1 MKKDINRCNLSSREL
16 KKLINEKSLFT
27 KIVITALTILFINI
41 FIFILVFTGFVFSV
55 ADDRVEYDIRA
66 SKLQLTSMIY
76 VIDENGK
83 AKEYN
88 KAFSSENR
96 IWVDFNEM
104 PQAMKDAIIAI
115 EDKRFYEHCGVDWI
129 RTCGAIFNLAV
140 GKVRY
145 GGSTLTQQLIK
156 NLTEEND
163 VSIIR
168 KIKEIFRALNFEKD
182 FSKDEILEAYLNVV
196 NFGNGCRGVQAAAN
210 TYFDKNIKDCSIA
223 QCAAIAGI
231 TQNPAAYNPLTHP
244 ENNQERRETVLYEML
259 SQGKISQKEYDD
271 AIAES
276 QNMVFSKNHKV
287 GENSENIPVR
297 NWYTEALF
305 KDIIEDLTTKY
316 KISRASA
323 QDILF
328 KQGLKIYCAV
338 DEKAQAAA
346 EAVVATESLM
356 PKDKNLELG
365 YMMMDYDG
373 RILAS
378 IGSRSKKNGN
388 MLFDRANF
396 ARRQAGSCIKPISV
410 YAPAIDIG
418 LYNYAS
424 FVKDEPLPNFYGN
437 GKAGPNNWYKSYK
450 GQVPLV
456 WAIQQS
462 ANAPAAQVLQELTY
476 QKSFD
481 FLTKKL
487 GFKNLDVE
495 DKTSGGALALGGL
508 HGGVTV
514 REMTAAFQIFGNGGM
529 YYKPYTYFYVLDRNG
544 KALLDNRDKIG
555 TRAINSQTA
564 TIMNRLLRQVVV
576 AGTGKGAD
584 IENWDVVGKTGT
596 TNDDK
601 DSWFIG
607 LTPQAVAG
615 IWTGY
620 DSPKRIRETAYAK
633 KIWKEIMSRYLSGKT
648 PKSYT
653 FDTNVKECQYCV
665 TSGELANPESCPSTA
680 TGYFAN
686 NDMPK
691 FCSKHI
697 NKITKNLKPDENQE
711 SNLAQESEEESSLL
725 NQVEDQLEDINE

>member
-1 MKKDINRCNLSSREL
+1 MRKTDISKYKLSSKEL
-16 KKLINEKSLFT
+16 KRLSGEKTLLAKGLLT
-27 KIVITALTILFINI
+27 VIIILFVNMII
-41 FIFILVFTGFVFSV
+41 FTTIFMGYIVSV
-55 ADDRVEYDIRA
+55 VNDRVEYDVRA
-66 SKLQLTSMIY
+66 NKLQLTSMIY
-76 VIDENGK
+76 TMDENGNMR
-83 AKEYN
+83 EYD
-88 KAFSSENR
+88 KAFNSENR

-104 PQAMKDAIIAI
+104 PQCMKDAIIAI

-129 RTCGAIFNLAV
+129 RTGGAVFNLAI
-140 GKVRY
+140 GKGSY

-156 NLTEEND
+156 NLTEENE
-163 VSIIR
+163 VSITR
-168 KIKEIFRALNFEKD
+168 KIKEIFRAINFEKD

-210 TYFDKNIKDCSIA
+210 AYFDKDIKACSIA

-231 TQNPAAYNPLTHP
+231 TQNPAAYNPLVHP
-244 ENNQERRETVLYEML
+244 ENNQERREIVLYEML
-259 SQGKISQKEYDD
+259 SQGKITDQEYNEAMTESNNMTFSQGHNAGVE
-271 AIAES
+271 AANVPI
-276 QNMVFSKNHKV
+276 
-287 GENSENIPVR
+287 R

-305 KDIIEDLTTKY
+305 KDIIEDLTAKY
-316 KISRASA
+316 KVSKSTA

-338 DEKAQAAA
+338 DEKAQLAA
-346 EAVVATESLM
+346 ESVVSTDSLM

-365 YMMMDYDG
+365 YIMMDYDG

-378 IGSRSKKNGN
+378 IGSRSKKTGN

-396 ARRQAGSCIKPISV
+396 ARRQAGSSIKPISV

-424 FVKDEPLPNFYGN
+424 TVKDQPLPNFYGN
-437 GKAGPNNWYKSYK
+437 GKPGPNNWYKSYK
-450 GQVPLV
+450 GQVSLV

-476 QKSFD
+476 QKSYD

-487 GFKNLDVE
+487 GFKNLDAE
-495 DKTSGGALALGGL
+495 DRTSGGALALGGL
-508 HGGVTV
+508 HGGVNV
-514 REMTAAFQIFGNGGM
+514 REMTAAFQIFGNGGV
-529 YYKPYTYFYVLDRNG
+529 YNKPYTYFYVLDRNG
-544 KALLDNRDKIG
+544 KVILDNRDKIG
-555 TRAINSQTA
+555 IRAISSQTA
-564 TIMNRLLRQVVV
+564 TIMNRLLRQVIV

-584 IENWDVVGKTGT
+584 IENWEVVGKTGT

-620 DSPKRIRETAYAK
+620 DSPKRIHETAYAK
-633 KIWKEIMSRYLSGKT
+633 RIWKEIMARYLSGKT
-648 PKSYT
+648 PKPYA
-653 FDTNVKECQYCV
+653 FDPNVKECQYCLE
-665 TSGELANPESCPSTA
+665 SGEIANSGACHSTA

-686 NDMPK
+686 NNMPLN
-691 FCSKHI
+691 CSKHTSI
-697 NKITKNLKPDENQE
+697 SGQKTETTTISDFLTEAESDDETALPGQVD
-711 SNLAQESEEESSLL
+711 ASEGLEE
-725 NQVEDQLEDINE
+725 

>member
-1 MKKDINRCNLSSREL
+1 MRKTDISKYNLSSKDL
-16 KKLINEKSLFT
+16 KKLQGERSLLSKSL
-27 KIVITALTILFINI
+27 ITAGIILLVNVII
-41 FIFILVFTGFVFSV
+41 FVMIFMGYIISV
-55 ADDRVEYDIRA
+55 ADDRVEYDVRA
-66 SKLQLTSMIY
+66 NKLQLTSMIY
-76 VIDENGK
+76 VMDENGK
-83 AKEYN
+83 MKEYN

-104 PQAMKDAIIAI
+104 PQCMKDAIIAI

-129 RTCGAIFNLAV
+129 RTGGAMFNLAI
-140 GKVRY
+140 GKSSY

-156 NLTEEND
+156 NLTEENE
-163 VSIIR
+163 VSITR
-168 KIKEIFRALNFEKD
+168 KVKEIFRAINFEKD

-210 TYFDKNIKDCSIA
+210 TYFDKDIKNCSVA

-231 TQNPAAYNPLTHP
+231 TQNPAAYNPLIHP
-244 ENNQERRETVLYEML
+244 ENNQERRETVLYEMF
-259 SQGKISQKEYDD
+259 SQGKITQQEYDS
-271 AIAES
+271 AMEES
-276 QNMVFSKNHKV
+276 NNMTFSKNHNA
-287 GENSENIPVR
+287 GAEAENVPVR

-305 KDIIEDLTTKY
+305 KDIIEDLTEKY
-316 KISRASA
+316 KVSKATA

-346 EAVVATESLM
+346 EAVIATDSLM

-373 RILAS
+373 RVLAS
-378 IGSRSKKNGN
+378 IGSRSKKTGN

-396 ARRQAGSCIKPISV
+396 ARRQAGSSIKPISV

-424 FVKDEPLPNFYGN
+424 TVKDEPLPNFYGN
-437 GKAGPNNWYKSYK
+437 GKPGPNNWYKSYK

-476 QKSFD
+476 QKSYD

-487 GFKNLDVE
+487 GFKNLDAE
-495 DKTSGGALALGGL
+495 DRTSGGALALGGL
-508 HGGVTV
+508 HGGITV

-529 YYKPYTYFYVLDRNG
+529 YNKPYTYFYVLDRNG
-544 KALLDNRDKIG
+544 KVLLDNRDKIG
-555 TRAINSQTA
+555 TRAISSQTA
-564 TIMNRLLRQVVV
+564 TIMNRLLRQVIV

-633 KIWKEIMSRYLSGKT
+633 KIWREIMIKYLFGKT
-648 PKSYT
+648 PKSYV
-653 FDTNVKECQYCV
+653 FDSNVKECQYCLE
-665 TSGELANPESCPSTA
+665 SGDACHSTA

-686 NDMPK
+686 NNMPK
-691 FCSKHI
+691 TCSKHI
-697 NKITKNLKPDENQE
+697 SAAHYESKFIENSKSPLEQEPADESALPEQDE
-711 SNLAQESEEESSLL
+711 SSEEYAE
-725 NQVEDQLEDINE
+725 